1 MHRATSHPAGT
12 CNPGNMPRNP
22 RPTGGT
28 LYRLAA
34 RGLRSL
40 FMCLLLACA
49 ALPVQANG
57 TDETVEHVVVVWLKS
72 PGNAEHRRRIITASE
87 VLREIPGVTG
97 LRTGEV
103 IQSDRSIVDS
113 SFDVALIVSFADQ
126 AAMQTYLTHPV
137 HVELVEHTL
146 KPLVDKILVY
156 DFR

>member
-1 MHRATSHPAGT
+1 
-12 CNPGNMPRNP
+12 MPRNHP
-22 RPTGGT
+22 PMGGT
-28 LYRLAA
+28 TCRLAA

-40 FMCLLLACA
+40 LTCLLLACV
-49 ALPVQANG
+49 ALPAQANG
-57 TDETVEHVVVVWLKS
+57 TEATVEHVVVVWLKS

-87 VLREIPGVTG
+87 ILREIPGVTG

-126 AAMQTYLTHPV
+126 AAMQAYLTHPV
-137 HVELVEHTL
+137 HVELVEQTL
-146 KPLVDKILVY
+146 KPLVEKILVY